1 MSDNDLEVRILNAV
15 DRQRLVDM
23 CVRLAD
29 TVSLTGEEEPAARL
43 VGDELERLGM
53 EVQYQEVEAGR
64 PNVIGRL
71 RGTGGGNTLM
81 FNAHLDHFDTPEP
94 TLVEGDRVYGRG
106 LVNMKCAFAGYIEA
120 VAALQRAGASLAGDI
135 IVSGVVG
142 EIEKAQIGQYQG
154 AQYRG
159 GGLGATYLM
168 SHGLAADH
176 CIIGEP
182 TGLRLQIGNEGLTLA
197 RINVS
202 SAGDDWV
209 EKTFRMAEAIKAWEP
224 EYQRKYPH
232 PFMLP
237 IVRVGALDGGHP
249 FKPGVLP
256 SANLYLH
263 VRTLPGVP
271 TMAIQRDL
279 EQVCAAAA
287 AGDPDLRWSVEL
299 YLSTQGYEIPFD
311 SPVAGAVANAHRRV
325 FGRRVEYGEPL
336 RYAITSDGSH
346 MFHHG
351 LPAVTYGA
359 GFGSYLGDPTEPRQE
374 GGGAWNTASGRRRGV
389 GITNLLNCTKVYAL
403 AALDLC
409 GQAR

>member
-1 MSDNDLEVRILNAV
+1 MSANDLEERVLSAV
-15 DRQRLVDM
+15 DRERLVDL

-29 TVSLTGEEEPAARL
+29 RVSLGGAEGPSARL

-53 EVQYQEVEAGR
+53 EVQYQEVETGR

-71 RGTGGGNTLM
+71 RGTGGGGTLM

-106 LVNMKCAFAGYIEA
+106 LVNMKCAFAGYIGA
-120 VAALQRAGASLAGDI
+120 VAALQRCGIRLAGDI

-142 EIEKAQIGQYQG
+142 EIEKAPVGEYQG

-159 GGLGATYLM
+159 GGIGATYLM
-168 SHGLAADH
+168 NHGLAADS

-182 TGLRLQIGNEGLTLA
+182 TGLRLQIGNDGLIMA
-197 RINVS
+197 RIGVS
-202 SAGDDWV
+202 SAGDWV
-209 EKTFRMAEAIKAWEP
+209 GKAFKMAEAIKAWEP
-224 EYQRKYPH
+224 EFQRKYAH

-237 IVRVGALDGGHP
+237 TARVGALDGGHP

-263 VRTLPGVP
+263 VRTPPGVS
-271 TMAIQRDL
+271 TMAVQRDL
-279 EQVCAAAA
+279 EEVCAAAA
-287 AGDPDLRWSVEL
+287 AGDADLTWSVEL
-299 YLSTQGYEIPFD
+299 YLSTPGYEIPPE
-311 SPVAGAVANAHRRV
+311 SPVVRAVENAHRRV
-325 FGRRVEYGEPL
+325 VGTPVVYSEPL
-336 RYAITSDGSH
+336 RHAITCDGSH
-346 MFHHG
+346 MWQHG

-359 GFGSYLGDPTEPRQE
+359 GFGSYLADPTEPRQE
-374 GGGAWNTASGRRRGV
+374 VGAAWNTASGRRRGV
-389 GITNLLNCTKVYAL
+389 GITNLLDCTRVYAL
-403 AALDLC
+403 AALELC